1 MKPWELSDWVTMDS
15 LFNLADVRPRLPEG
29 IKNTGIGYNLG
40 EPLTVNCQVI
50 PDFVA
55 ILNANNLFFGYRGC

>member
-1 MKPWELSDWVTMDS
+1 MDS

-29 IKNTGIGYNLG
+29 SENTGIGYNLNQ
-40 EPLTVNCQVI
+40 PITVNCQVI

>member
-29 IKNTGIGYNLG
+29 SENTGIGYNLNQ
-40 EPLTVNCQVI
+40 PITVNCQVI